1 MRRFALLLALLL
13 AAAVSLR
20 AQSAEAD
27 SLRAAY
33 MAAEMAL
40 DAPGT
45 PAADFAMCL
54 PDGSDTRLGEF
65 RGAPLLLVLFDADCP
80 DCRHALEA
88 LPELVPQGMRVLAVY
103 AEGDPSLWAAAEAEV
118 PDGFIV
124 AFDIDGV
131 YPSGLYSPEF
141 SPGIYVLDAEGI
153 VQERGSEILNINLL
167 HKY

>member
-40 DAPGT
+40 DAPAT
-45 PAADFAMCL
+45 PPAAHT
-54 PDGSDTRLGEF
+54 PE
-65 RGAPLLLVLFDADCP
+65 
-80 DCRHALEA
+80 CRHALEA

-131 YPSGLYSPEF
+131 YTSGLYSPEF